1 MLDAGGLWGATSL
14 ILRWAATPWG
24 AVSGPDCVVVSV
36 VGVSQYFYRVDRD
49 AAKLPASWPARV
61 GLSVPFHVGPGCRLA
76 VADGLKR
83 TAVAVDGSYTIYG
96 TSTGLVEVYE
106 GAGWSTSRAWGRRCF
121 RRLPPGL
128 T

>member
-1 MLDAGGLWGATSL
+1 MVRGA
-14 ILRWAATPWG
+14 A
-24 AVSGPDCVVVSV
+24 
-36 VGVSQYFYRVDRD
+36 QYFYRVDRC
-49 AAKLPASWPARV
+49 AAELLASRPVGV
-61 GLSVPFHVGPGCRLA
+61 GLLVSFHVGLGCRLA

-83 TAVAVDGSYTIYG
+83 TAVVVDGNYTIYG

-106 GAGWSTSRAWGRRCF
+106 GQATSRAWGRRCF